1 MECDFDW
8 IRTMEPG
15 NQTMISPLT
24 RHSFLLSSRTVFM
37 LLSQCRAPCI
47 LKYRKSKNLKSTT
60 LALQFS
66 CTITS
71 YILIKSL
78 RTVDCMKST
87 KYLPSAKDFYFRG
100 TRSIEHPPA
109 HQTWPQMV
117 KSKANLKISQGCEW
131 NSELCSQWWSGC
143 AASLVAFLISWH
155 HFNIFQP
162 FPSER
167 KLGQTFAICHPCESE
182 N

>member
-37 LLSQCRAPCI
+37 LLSQYRAHCI
-47 LKYRKSKNLKSTT
+47 LKYHESRNLASTT

-78 RTVDCMKST
+78 RTVDCMKGYEKHETPTICKRLLLQRHSIHRAST
-87 KYLPSAKDFYFRG
+87 GPSNMTSDGQIKSSQKQLLSSKMSKYLAVNGILSFAPNDDQVVQ
-100 TRSIEHPPA
+100 HP
-109 HQTWPQMV
+109 
-117 KSKANLKISQGCEW
+117 L
-131 NSELCSQWWSGC
+131 
-143 AASLVAFLISWH
+143 
-155 HFNIFQP
+155 
-162 FPSER
+162 
-167 KLGQTFAICHPCESE
+167 
-182 N
+182 